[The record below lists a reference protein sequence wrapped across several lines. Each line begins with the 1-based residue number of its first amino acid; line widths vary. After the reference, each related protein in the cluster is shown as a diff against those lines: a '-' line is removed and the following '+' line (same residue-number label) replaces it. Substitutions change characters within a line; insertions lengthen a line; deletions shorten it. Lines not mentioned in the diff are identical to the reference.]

1 MEKIFSGR
9 VWLMR
14 KDIDTDIIIPT
25 QYLGL
30 PMNEMCKHVFEP
42 LYPELAAQLQ
52 QGDIIVAGPNF
63 GCGSS
68 REMAPEAMKTAGI
81 RCVIAPS
88 FARIFFRNSF
98 NNGMLL
104 LENDELYKHVRN
116 GDIVT
121 VDLEQMYAIWNGQ
134 KFNIPAIPENLLYI
148 VENGGLVKTCS
159 LENKKKK
166 ESGSVE
172 RKPLP
177 PEPEY
182 EENHTL
188 AEKILMRNTH
198 TSSLHP
204 GDIVMAQP
212 DRLFVLDVYTGPVYK
227 KLKGMGYTELA
238 HPEDY
243 GVIDDH
249 QMPCVMFDDPESYRS
264 GCQLADEYHFGT
276 HLIGEG
282 IGHQLIPENRYAK
295 PGSVIFV
302 TDSHTT
308 TYGAVGCFSTG
319 VGYTEMAAALGRG
332 EMWIRVPSAIKIQID
347 GHLPKGV
354 MSKDVILRILGDLT
368 ANGGTYRSLEFCGTA
383 VDEMSVDSRIC
394 ISNMAVECGA
404 KVGLFAPDK
413 KTCEYSGVS
422 EESVS
427 WMTIGADECY
437 ERVLHYR
444 GEDFVPNLSVPQY
457 VDNVHPV
464 TEYEGIPVNEIFLG
478 SCTNGR
484 LEDMA
489 IAAQILKGHKVPD
502 RVKFIVTCASKK
514 IYKKAIKLGYM
525 QIFAEAGAMVT
536 MPYCSLCQGRGGG
549 VVGENETVLATN
561 NRNFLGRMG
570 PASSKIYLGSPATI
584 AASALTG
591 KITDPRPV
599 LAQLEM
605 ADLAALQT

>member
-1 MEKIFSGR
+1 MEKKFSGR

-14 KDIDTDIIIPT
+14 KDIDTDIIAPT

-30 PMNEMCKHVFEP
+30 PMEQLIQHLFEP
-42 LYPELAAQLQ
+42 LYPQLASQLQ

-68 REMAPEAMKTAGI
+68 REMAPEAMKIAGI

-104 LENDELYKHVRN
+104 LENDELYKYVKS
-116 GDIVT
+116 GDTVT
-121 VDLEQMYAIWNGQ
+121 VDLENMLVTWNGQ
-134 KFNIPAIPENLLYI
+134 NFSIPSIPDNLLEI
-148 VENGGLVKTCS
+148 VENGGLVKTCEM
-159 LENKKKK
+159 ENRQKQPEQAKVQAAAPK
-166 ESGSVE
+166 EPKYQSG
-172 RKPLP
+172 
-177 PEPEY
+177 
-182 EENHTL
+182 HTL

-198 TSSLHP
+198 TASLRP
-204 GDIVMAQP
+204 GDIVMAKP
-212 DRLFVLDVYTGPVYK
+212 SRLFVLDVYTGPVYK
-227 KLKGMGYTELA
+227 KLKAMGYTEVA
-238 HPEDY
+238 RPQDY

-249 QMPCVMFDDPESYRS
+249 QMPCVMFDDPESFRS
-264 GCQLADEYHFGT
+264 GCKLVDEYKFGT

-282 IGHQLIPENRYAK
+282 IGHQLIPERRYAK
-295 PGSVIFV
+295 PGDVIFV

-319 VGYTEMAAALGRG
+319 IGYTEMAAALGRG
-332 EMWIRVPSAIKIQID
+332 EMWVRVPSAIKIQID
-347 GHLPKGV
+347 GNLPQGV
-354 MSKDVILRILGDLT
+354 MSKDIILRVLGDLT

-404 KVGLFAPDK
+404 KVGLFAPDA
-413 KTCEYSGVS
+413 KTCQYSGVS
-422 EESVS
+422 PEEVA
-427 WMTIGADECY
+427 WMTIGPDECY
-437 ERVLHYR
+437 EQVLRYR
-444 GEDFVPNLSVPQY
+444 AEDFVPNLAVPQF

-464 TEYEGIPVNEIFLG
+464 TEYEGTEVDQIFLG

-489 IAAQILKGHKVPD
+489 IAAKILKGHHVPNH
-502 RVKFIVTCASKK
+502 VKFIVTCATKK
-514 IYKKAIKLGYM
+514 IYKEALEAGYM

-549 VVGENETVLATN
+549 VVSDNEVILATN

-570 PASSKIYLGSPATI
+570 PATSRIFLGSPATI
-584 AASALTG
+584 AASAITG
-591 KITDPRPV
+591 RITDPRKY
-599 LAQLEM
+599 LSEM
-605 ADLAALQT
+605 EK

>member
-1 MEKIFSGR
+1 MEKVFSGR

-25 QYLGL
+25 QYIGL
-30 PMNEMCKHVFEP
+30 PMEEMAKYVFEP
-42 LYPELAAQLQ
+42 LYPDMAAQIQ
-52 QGDIIVAGPNF
+52 KGDIIVAGPNF

-88 FARIFFRNSF
+88 FARIFFRNAF
-98 NNGMLL
+98 NNGLLL
-104 LENDELYKHVRN
+104 LENDELYKHVKD
-116 GDIVT
+116 GESVT
-121 VDLEQMYAIWNGQ
+121 VDLENMCAIYNGE
-134 KFNIPAIPENLLYI
+134 KFPIPSIPDNLLKI
-148 VENGGLVKTCS
+148 VENGGLVSTCE
-159 LENKKKK
+159 LENRQKA
-166 ESGSVE
+166 EGSFTGGTV
-172 RKPLP
+172 LP

-182 EENHTL
+182 VGEHTL

-198 TSSLHP
+198 SASLKP

-212 DRLFVLDVYTGPVYK
+212 TRLFVLDVYTGPVYK
-227 KLKGMGYTELA
+227 KLKAMGYTEVA
-238 HPEDY
+238 RPQDY

-249 QMPCVMFDDPESYRS
+249 QLPCVMFDDPESYRS
-264 GCQLADEYHFGT
+264 GCKLVDEYKFGT
-276 HLIGEG
+276 HLIGHG
-282 IGHQLIPENRYAK
+282 IGHQIIPEQRYAK
-295 PGSVIFV
+295 PGDVVFV

-332 EMWIRVPSAIKIQID
+332 EMWVRVPSAIKIQID
-347 GHLPKGV
+347 GELPEGV
-354 MSKDVILRILGDLT
+354 MSKDIILRILGDLT

-383 VDEMSVDSRIC
+383 VDKLSVDSRIC

-404 KVGLFAPDK
+404 KVGLFAPDA
-413 KTCEYSGVS
+413 KTCEYSGVDP
-422 EESVS
+422 EDVA
-427 WMTIGADECY
+427 WMTVGPDECY
-437 ERVLHYR
+437 EQVLRYR
-444 GEDFVPNLSVPQY
+444 AEDFVPSLAVPQY

-464 TEYEGIPVNEIFLG
+464 SEYEGIEVDEIFLG

-489 IAAQILKGHKVPD
+489 IAAKILKGHHVPEH
-502 RVKFIVTCASKK
+502 VKFIVTCATRK
-514 IYKKAIKLGYM
+514 IYKEALEAGYM

-549 VVGENETVLATN
+549 VVSDNEVILATN

-570 PASSKIYLGSPATI
+570 PATSKIYLGSPATI
-584 AASALTG
+584 AVSAITG
-591 KITDPRPV
+591 KITDPRKY
-599 LAQLEM
+599 LAELE
-605 ADLAALQT
+605 

>member
-1 MEKIFSGR
+1 MEKVFSGR
-9 VWLMR
+9 VWTMR
-14 KDIDTDIIIPT
+14 RDIDTDIIIPT

-30 PMNEMCKHVFEP
+30 PMPEMCKHVFEP
-42 LYPELAAQLQ
+42 LYPELAARLK

-68 REMAPEAMKTAGI
+68 REMAPEAMKNAGI

-104 LENDELYKHVRN
+104 LENDELYKHVKD
-116 GDIVT
+116 GETVT
-121 VDLEQMYAIWNGQ
+121 VDLERLCVVHNGTDYP
-134 KFNIPAIPENLLYI
+134 IPKIPDNLLEI
-148 VENGGLVKTCS
+148 VENGGLVQTCEK
-159 LENKKKK
+159 ENRLAS
-166 ESGSVE
+166 EGRLPE
-172 RKPLP
+172 RAELP

-182 EENHTL
+182 VGEHTL

-198 TSSLHP
+198 SASLRP
-204 GDIVMAQP
+204 GDIVMARP
-212 DRLFVLDVYTGPVYK
+212 DRLFVLDIYTGPVYS
-227 KLKGMGYTELA
+227 KLKGMGYSEIA
-238 HPEDY
+238 SPETA

-264 GCQLADEYHFGT
+264 GCKLAEEYGFGT

-282 IGHQLIPENRYAK
+282 IGHQLIPERRYAK

-347 GHLPKGV
+347 GRLPEGV
-354 MSKDVILRILGDLT
+354 MSKDVILRVLGDLT
-368 ANGGTYRSLEFCGTA
+368 ANGGTYRSLEFCGSA
-383 VDEMSVDSRIC
+383 VDEMSVDSRLC
-394 ISNMAVECGA
+394 MSNMAVECGA
-404 KVGLFAPDK
+404 KVGLFAPDA

-422 EESVS
+422 PEDVA
-427 WMTIGADECY
+427 WMTVGPDECY
-437 ERVLHYR
+437 EQVLRYR
-444 GEDFVPNLSVPQY
+444 AEDFVPNLSVPQY

-464 TEYEGIPVNEIFLG
+464 TEYEGTPVDQIFLG

-489 IAAQILKGHKVPD
+489 VAAKILKGYHVPNN
-502 RVKFIVTCASKK
+502 VKFIVTCATKD
-514 IYKKAIKLGYM
+514 IYKAAIEAGYI

-536 MPYCSLCQGRGGG
+536 QPYCSLCQGRGGG
-549 VVGENETVLATN
+549 VVGENQVILATN

-570 PASSKIYLGSPATI
+570 PASSKIFLGSPATI
-584 AASALTG
+584 AVSALTG
-591 KITDPRPV
+591 RITDPRSFIKT
-599 LAQLEM
+599 LEV
-605 ADLAALQT
+605 

>member
-1 MEKIFSGR
+1 MEKRFSGR

-14 KDIDTDIIIPT
+14 KDIDTDIIAPT
-25 QYLGL
+25 QILGL
-30 PMNEMCKHVFEP
+30 PMEEMIKHIFEP
-42 LYPELAAQLQ
+42 LYPDLAAQIQ

-68 REMAPEAMKTAGI
+68 REMAPEAMKVAGI

-88 FARIFFRNSF
+88 FARIFFRNSY

-104 LENDELYKHVRN
+104 LENDELYKHVQN
-116 GDIVT
+116 GDHVT
-121 VDLEQMYAIWNGQ
+121 VDLEKLCVEFDGKEYP
-134 KFNIPAIPENLLYI
+134 IPKIPDNLLEI
-148 VENGGLVKTCS
+148 VEAGGLVKACEQ
-159 LENKKKK
+159 ENEAKARGEAK
-166 ESGSVE
+166 EK
-172 RKPLP
+172 KPLP
-177 PEPEY
+177 PEPDYVGE
-182 EENHTL
+182 HTL

-198 TSSLHP
+198 SASLRP

-212 DRLFVLDVYTGPVYK
+212 TRLFVLDVYTGPVLR
-227 KLKGMGYTELA
+227 KLRGMHYTEVA
-238 HPEDY
+238 HPETA

-249 QMPCVMFDDPESYRS
+249 QMPCVMFDDPESFRS
-264 GCQLADEYHFGT
+264 GCTLVDEYHFGT
-276 HLIGEG
+276 HIIGEG
-282 IGHQLIPENRYAK
+282 IGHQLIPERRYAK
-295 PGSVIFV
+295 PGNVIFV

-332 EMWIRVPSAIKIQID
+332 EMWVRVPSAIKIQID
-347 GHLPKGV
+347 GVLPEGV
-354 MSKDVILRILGDLT
+354 MSKDIILRVLGDLT

-383 VDEMSVDSRIC
+383 VDAMSMDARIC

-404 KVGLFAPDK
+404 KVGLFAPDA
-413 KTCEYSGVS
+413 KTCAYSGVDP
-422 EESVS
+422 EDVA
-427 WMTIGADECY
+427 WMTIGPDECY
-437 ERVLHYR
+437 EQVLHYKA
-444 GEDFVPNLSVPQY
+444 EDFVPNLAVPQF

-464 TEYEGIPVNEIFLG
+464 TEYIGTPVNQIFLG

-489 IAAQILKGHKVPD
+489 MAAKILKGHHVPAN
-502 RVKFIVTCASKK
+502 VKFLVTCATKE
-514 IYKKAIKLGYM
+514 IYKKCIELGYM

-549 VVGENETVLATN
+549 VVGEDEVILATN

-591 KITDPRPV
+591 RITDPRPI
-599 LAQLEM
+599 LKELEG
-605 ADLAALQT
+605 

>member
-1 MEKIFSGR
+1 MKKRFSGR

-25 QYLGL
+25 QHMGL
-30 PMNEMCKHVFEP
+30 PMSEIIKHIFEP
-42 LYPELAAQLQ
+42 LYPDLAARIQ

-68 REMAPEAMKTAGI
+68 RETAPEAMKVAGI

-88 FARIFFRNSF
+88 FARIFFRNSY

-104 LENDELYKHVRN
+104 LENDELYKHVKN
-116 GDIVT
+116 GDTVT
-121 VDLEQMYAIWNGQ
+121 VDLDKLCVEWNGQ
-134 KFNIPAIPENLLYI
+134 EFPIPQIPDNLLEI
-148 VENGGLVKTCS
+148 VEAGGLVKACEK
-159 LENKKKK
+159 ENKAKARGEAK
-166 ESGSVE
+166 E
-172 RKPLP
+172 KAPLP

-182 EENHTL
+182 VGEHTL
-188 AEKILMRNTH
+188 AEKILMHNTH
-198 TSSLHP
+198 SASLRP

-212 DRLFVLDVYTGPVYK
+212 TRLFVLDVYTRPVLK
-227 KLKGMGYTELA
+227 KLHDMKYTEIVN
-238 HPEDY
+238 PETA

-249 QMPCVMFDDPESYRS
+249 QMPCVMFDDPGSFRA
-264 GCQLADEYHFGT
+264 GCALADEYHFGT

-282 IGHQLIPENRYAK
+282 IGHQLIPEKRYAK
-295 PGSVIFV
+295 PGDVIFV

-347 GHLPKGV
+347 GKLPDGV
-354 MSKDVILRILGDLT
+354 MSKDIILRVLGDLT

-383 VDEMSVDSRIC
+383 VDALSMDARIC

-404 KVGLFAPDK
+404 KVGLFAPDE
-413 KTCEYSGVS
+413 KTCAYSGVDPAD
-422 EESVS
+422 VS
-427 WMTIGADECY
+427 WMTIGPDACY
-437 ERVLHYR
+437 EQVLHYR
-444 GEDFVPNLSVPQY
+444 AEDFVPNLAVPQY

-464 TEYEGIPVNEIFLG
+464 TEYEGTEVNQIFLG

-489 IAAQILKGHKVPD
+489 IAARILKGHHVPTH
-502 RVKFIVTCASKK
+502 VKFIVTCATKD
-514 IYKKAIKLGYM
+514 IYKKCLELGYM

-549 VVGENETVLATN
+549 VVSDNEVILATN

-570 PASSKIYLGSPATI
+570 PATSRIFLGSPATI
-584 AASALTG
+584 AVSAITG
-591 KITDPRPV
+591 KITDPR
-599 LAQLEM
+599 AY
-605 ADLAALQT
+605 LAALEE

>member
-1 MEKIFSGR
+1 MEKVFSGR

-14 KDIDTDIIIPT
+14 RDIDTDIIIPT

-30 PMNEMCKHVFEP
+30 PMAEMCRHVFEP
-42 LYPELAAQLQ
+42 LYPGLAEQIQ
-52 QGDIIVAGPNF
+52 PGDIIVAGPNF

-88 FARIFFRNSF
+88 FARIFFRNSY

-104 LENDELYKHVRN
+104 LENDELYQHVRN
-116 GDIVT
+116 GDTVT
-121 VDLEQMYAIWNGQ
+121 VDLERLCVVFGD
-134 KFNIPAIPENLLYI
+134 KEFRIPQIPDNLLEI
-148 VENGGLVKTCS
+148 VENGGLVQTCEK
-159 LENKKKK
+159 ENRLAAEGKLPEK
-166 ESGSVE
+166 
-172 RKPLP
+172 KPLP
-177 PEPEY
+177 PAPEY
-182 EENHTL
+182 TGEHTL

-198 TSSLHP
+198 SASLRP
-204 GDIVMAQP
+204 GDIVMARP
-212 DRLFVLDVYTGPVYK
+212 DRLFVLDIYTGPVYK
-227 KLKGMGYTELA
+227 KLKGMGYTKLA
-238 HPEDY
+238 DPEKD

-264 GCQLADEYHFGT
+264 GCRLADEYHFGT

-282 IGHQLIPENRYAK
+282 IGHQLIPERRYAR
-295 PGSVIFV
+295 PGDVVFV

-347 GHLPKGV
+347 GRLPEGV
-354 MSKDVILRILGDLT
+354 MGKDVVLRVLGDLT
-368 ANGGTYRSLEFCGTA
+368 ANGGTYRSLEFCGSA
-383 VDEMSVDSRIC
+383 VDEMSVDSRLT

-404 KVGLFAPDK
+404 KAGLFAPDK
-413 KTCEYSGVS
+413 KTCEYSGVDPKDV
-422 EESVS
+422 E
-427 WMTIGADECY
+427 WMTVGPDECY
-437 ERVLHYR
+437 ERVLRYR
-444 GEDFVPNLSVPQY
+444 AEDFVPNLSVPQY

-464 TEYEGIPVNEIFLG
+464 TEYEGTPVDQIFLG

-489 IAAQILKGHKVPD
+489 VAARILKGHHVPNH
-502 RVKFIVTCASKK
+502 VKFIVTCATNA
-514 IYKKAIKLGYM
+514 IYKAAMEAGYI

-536 MPYCSLCQGRGGG
+536 QPYCSLCQGRGGG
-549 VVGENETVLATN
+549 VVGENEVILATN

-570 PASSKIYLGSPATI
+570 PASSRIFLGSPATI
-584 AASALTG
+584 AVSALTG
-591 KITDPRPV
+591 RITDPR
-599 LAQLEM
+599 AFI
-605 ADLAALQT
+605 AALDA

>member
-1 MEKIFSGR
+1 MKKVFTGR

-14 KDIDTDIIIPT
+14 RDIDTDIIIPT

-30 PMNEMCKHVFEP
+30 PMEEMKKYVFEP
-42 LYPELAAQLQ
+42 LYPDLAAQLEE
-52 QGDIIVAGPNF
+52 GDIIVAGPNF

-81 RCVIAPS
+81 HCVIAPT
-88 FARIFFRNSF
+88 FARIFFRNAV

-104 LENDELYKHVRN
+104 LENDELYKHVQN
-116 GDIVT
+116 GDMVT
-121 VDLEQMYAIWNGQ
+121 VDLERMCVVWNNRD
-134 KFNIPAIPENLLYI
+134 FSIPQIPENLLEI
-148 VENGGLVKTCS
+148 IENGGLVKTCQI
-159 LENKKKK
+159 ENQMLQEGKKAP
-166 ESGSVE
+166 
-172 RKPLP
+172 RQPLP
-177 PEPEY
+177 PTPDYTGE
-182 EENHTL
+182 HTL

-198 TSSLHP
+198 SASLRP

-212 DRLFVLDVYTGPVYK
+212 TRLFVLDVYTGPVYS
-227 KLKGMGYTELA
+227 KLKDMGYQSIT
-238 HPEDY
+238 HPERH

-249 QMPCVMFDDPESYRS
+249 QMPCGMFDDPKSYRS
-264 GCQLADEYHFGT
+264 GCRLAEEYGFGH

-282 IGHQLIPENRYAK
+282 IGHQLIPEKRFAK
-295 PGSVIFV
+295 PGDVIFV

-332 EMWIRVPSAIKIQID
+332 EMWVRVPSAIKIQID

-368 ANGGTYRSLEFCGTA
+368 ANGGTYRSLEFCGSA
-383 VDEMSVDSRIC
+383 VDEMSIDSRLC

-404 KVGLFAPDK
+404 KVGLFAPDA
-413 KTCEYSGVS
+413 KTCAYSGVNP
-422 EESVS
+422 EDVA
-427 WMTIGADECY
+427 WMTVGPDECY
-437 ERVLHYR
+437 EKVLRYR
-444 GEDFVPNLSVPQY
+444 GEDFVPNLAVPQY

-464 TEYEGIPVNEIFLG
+464 TEYEGTWIDQIFLG

-489 IAAQILKGHKVPD
+489 IAAKILKGHHVPRD
-502 RVKFIVTCASKK
+502 VKFIVTCATKD
-514 IYKKAIKLGYM
+514 IYKESVKRGYM

-536 MPYCSLCQGRGGG
+536 MPYCSLCQGRGAG
-549 VVGENETVLATN
+549 VVSDNEVILASN

-570 PASSKIYLGSPATI
+570 PASSKIFLGSPATV
-584 AASALTG
+584 AVSAITG
-591 KITDPRPV
+591 RITDPRDF
-599 LAQLEM
+599 LSKME
-605 ADLAALQT
+605 D

>member
-1 MEKIFSGR
+1 MIKKFSGR

-14 KDIDTDIIIPT
+14 KDIDTDIIMPT

-30 PMNEMCKHVFEP
+30 PMDEMVKHVFEP
-42 LYPELAAQLQ
+42 LYPELAGQIRE
-52 QGDIIVAGPNF
+52 GDIIVAGPNF

-88 FARIFFRNSF
+88 FARIFFRNSY

-104 LENDELYKHVRN
+104 LENDQLYKHVKN
-116 GDIVT
+116 GDTVS
-121 VDLEQMYAIWNGQ
+121 VDLEKLCVTCNG
-134 KFNIPAIPENLLYI
+134 KEFSIPKIPDNLLNI
-148 VENGGLVKTCS
+148 VENGGLVKTCEKEIREGIKPGG
-159 LENKKKK
+159 LEA
-166 ESGSVE
+166 
-172 RKPLP
+172 LP
-177 PEPEY
+177 EEPEY
-182 EENHTL
+182 TESHTL

-198 TSSLHP
+198 SADLKP
-204 GDIVMAQP
+204 GDIVMARP
-212 DRLFVLDVYTGPVYK
+212 TRLFVLDVYTGPVYS
-227 KLKGMGYTELA
+227 KLKAMGYIHLVRSEKC
-238 HPEDY
+238 

-249 QMPCVMFDDPESYRS
+249 QMPCVMFDDPESFRS
-264 GCQLADEYHFGT
+264 GCRLAEEYKFGM

-282 IGHQLIPENRYAK
+282 IGHQLIPERRYAK
-295 PGSVIFV
+295 PGDVIFV

-347 GHLPKGV
+347 GELPKGV
-354 MSKDVILRILGDLT
+354 MSKDIVLRILGDLT
-368 ANGGTYRSLEFCGTA
+368 ANGGTYKALEFCGST
-383 VDEMSVDSRIC
+383 VDAMSVDSRIC

-404 KVGLFAPDK
+404 KVGLFAPDA
-413 KTCEYSGVS
+413 KTCEYSGVKP
-422 EESVS
+422 EDVA
-427 WMTIGADECY
+427 WMTLGPDECY
-437 ERVLHYR
+437 EQVLHYR
-444 GEDFVPNLSVPQY
+444 AEDFVPNLSVPQY

-464 TEYEGIPVNEIFLG
+464 TEYEGTEIHQVFLG

-489 IAAQILKGHKVPD
+489 IAAGILKGHRVPD
-502 RVKFIVTCASKK
+502 HVKFIVTCATKK
-514 IYKKAIKLGYM
+514 IYKEAIEAGYM

-549 VVGENETVLATN
+549 VVGENEVILATN

-570 PASSKIYLGSPATI
+570 PASSKIFLGSPATI
-584 AASALTG
+584 AASAISG
-591 KITDPRPV
+591 RICDPRRY
-599 LAQLEM
+599 LDKISAEQ
-605 ADLAALQT
+605 